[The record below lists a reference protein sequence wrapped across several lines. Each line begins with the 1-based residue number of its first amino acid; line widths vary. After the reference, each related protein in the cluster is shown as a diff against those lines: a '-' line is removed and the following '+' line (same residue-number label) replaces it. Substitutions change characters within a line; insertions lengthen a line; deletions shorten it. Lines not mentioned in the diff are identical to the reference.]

1 MLEKIR
7 FSCKFLIVA
16 ILCIIGCFGPNTS
29 NSQDTDWQED
39 FDLSERTLL
48 TEGRNDYFILEPGFQ
63 LILESE
69 TEKLIVTVLN
79 ETREIDGIMTR
90 VVEEREWKNGKL
102 KEISLNFFA
111 ICADTKDV
119 FYFGED
125 VDMYK
130 EGKVD
135 NHSGAWVAG
144 LDGAKA
150 GLIMPANPKVGM
162 KYYMEMAEGVAMD
175 RAEVI
180 KINEKLKTPKGSFKN
195 CLLTKEGTKLN
206 LLEKEYKTYAPGIG
220 LIQDQKLLLTDYG
233 FFDKR

>member
-1 MLEKIR
+1 MTIKIQ
-7 FSCKFLIVA
+7 FTLKLWIVLLSCA
-16 ILCIIGCFGPNTS
+16 IGCVGPGTS
-29 NSQDTDWQED
+29 NSQNTSWQEE
-39 FDLSERTLL
+39 FGIAERTLL
-48 TEGRNDYFILEPGFQ
+48 TEGRNDFFVLEPGFQ
-63 LILESE
+63 IILESDNE
-69 TEKLIVTVLN
+69 RLAVTVLD
-79 ETREIDGIMTR
+79 ETKVVDGVTTR

-102 KEISLNFFA
+102 KEISRNFFA
-111 ICADTKDV
+111 ICAETKDV

-150 GLIMPANPKVGM
+150 GLIMPSKPEVGM
-162 KYYMEMAEGVAMD
+162 KYYQEIAEGIAMD

-180 KINEKLKTPKGSFKN
+180 KLDKVLETPAGTFEK
-195 CLLTKEGTKLN
+195 CLLTKEGTKIN
-206 LLEKEYKTYAPGIG
+206 PLEKEYKTYAPGIG